1 VSGLG
6 WLAGGVVAALLLAGC
21 SGDEP
26 AAEPP
31 PLKAPTTSPVAT
43 ESPTTPEPPVLP
55 AAARENTKAGAV
67 AFARFYVKILN
78 FAVESGRVD
87 VFRAATLRTC
97 VSCRN
102 IAEVLSE
109 VYAHGGYVRGGD
121 LTVKQYSV
129 LPASRPQEW
138 TLGLEVTAERQIIRS
153 TKHAP
158 PRSLKGGEYS
168 LTLDVRR
175 VGNLWRIARME
186 RAR

>member
-67 AFARFYVKILN
+67 AFAHHYIDLINYATATGQSDGLLRASGAKCGACRETGRFID
-78 FAVESGRVD
+78 R
-87 VFRAATLRTC
+87 
-97 VSCRN
+97 
-102 IAEVLSE
+102 
-109 VYAHGGYVRGGD
+109 VYADGGFIRGGNWHPRSYSIVANGRASWIVAVQID
-121 LTVKQYSV
+121 ANTQKFRPKFGAPTITRTGGNYTVA
-129 LPASRPQEW
+129 LASAWRHRRW
-138 TLGLEVTAERQIIRS
+138 IIDRMSS
-153 TKHAP
+153 TK
-158 PRSLKGGEYS
+158 
-168 LTLDVRR
+168 
-175 VGNLWRIARME
+175 
-186 RAR
+186 